1 MEHHAHAEHLGGI
14 IGNLQTLEF
23 SIRLCLSQ
31 QPGSPAR
38 NRYTDDFRNALVD
51 TLVPESDMSSYA
63 SLGQL
68 IKRFNEIFGH
78 LGSQIDPTLVDL
90 RDVLAHGRVF
100 AGPDEDHF
108 RIVKFD
114 KPVNGS
120 ARLSFNQVMTED
132 WFMHSKLRVRDAIQ
146 TVMGRFEP

>member
-1 MEHHAHAEHLGGI
+1 MENNTHAEHLGGVL
-14 IGNLQTLEF
+14 GNLQSLEF
-23 SIRLCLSQ
+23 SLRLCLSQ
-31 QPGSPAR
+31 LPGSPTR
-38 NRYTDDFRNALVD
+38 NMYTDDFRNAPVG
-51 TLVPESDMSSYA
+51 TLVPESDMSNYA

-68 IKRFNEIFGH
+68 IKKFNDTFEPS
-78 LGSQIDPTLVDL
+78 GSTIDPALVDL

-120 ARLSFNQVMTED
+120 ARMSYNQVMTEQ
-132 WFMHSKLRVRDAIQ
+132 WFIDSKRRVREAIG
-146 TVMGRFEP
+146 TVMGRVEP